1 VGKLFSRLFLSSF
14 ITLNTDFCFNSSFH
28 KTKVKNKNMTNRHLT
43 NELEAKRNST
53 KEEVDVAEE
62 RLKYLFTSSP
72 VVIYCCR
79 PSGDYSA
86 TFISET
92 ITSQLGYEAHE
103 FIEDPGFWADKI
115 HPEDK
120 LHVFAGLPDL
130 FEKGYYTHE
139 YRFLH
144 KDGRYRWMHDQ
155 LKLIRDSEGNP
166 IEIVGFWMDITDRK
180 KMEEALRES
189 EDKYRTIF
197 ETTETATAIIDEDT
211 TILLANAEFEK
222 LCGYSK
228 KEIECK
234 KSWTEFVRQEDLER
248 MKEYHRLRRIDPNA
262 APKSYE
268 FGFIERGGNLKDIH
282 LSIAMIPGTQKS
294 VVSLSDITEIKRVA
308 EALQESEK
316 RYRLLAENLTDVIW
330 TMDMNLRYTYVS
342 PSVEGLRGYSV
353 EEVMAQS
360 IEEVL
365 TPASLE
371 VAKKV
376 FAEVLS
382 TEQREERRPFS
393 SRTLELELRRKDG
406 STVWTEVKMNFL
418 RAPDGRPVEILGV
431 TRDITERKRAEE
443 TLRESEERLHLL
455 SSNLLIAQET
465 ERKRISIELHDE
477 LGQALIALKLRLSSI
492 RRKLRKDQKVLR
504 DECEYSQGS
513 IEQIIENVRRLSQ
526 DLSPYLLENLGLTAA
541 LRRLIDD
548 LARDHK
554 VETSID
560 IADIDNSLSQKRQL
574 IVYRIFQEA
583 LTNIRRHA
591 QATRISV
598 AIKKE
603 KDNLSFLVED
613 DGKGF
618 DAKQAIAGNF
628 NEKGL
633 GLASMEERVRM
644 LGGFLDIWSEVGKGT
659 RISFT
664 IPVIKEGIFEET
676 SLSHRIGR

>member
-1 VGKLFSRLFLSSF
+1 
-14 ITLNTDFCFNSSFH
+14 
-28 KTKVKNKNMTNRHLT
+28 MANRQLT
-43 NELEAKRNST
+43 NELEAKRNLA
-53 KEEVDVAEE
+53 KETVHVAQE
-62 RLKYLFTSSP
+62 RLKYLFASSP
-72 VVIYCCR
+72 GVIYCCK
-79 PSGDYSA
+79 PSGDYGA
-86 TFISET
+86 TFISEN
-92 ITSQLGYEAHE
+92 IASQLGYEAYE
-103 FIEDPGFWADKI
+103 FIEDPSFWADRI

-120 LHVFAGLPDL
+120 PHVFAGLSDL
-130 FEKGYYTHE
+130 FERGHHTHE

-144 KDGRYRWMHDQ
+144 KDGSYRWMHDQ

-211 TILLANAEFEK
+211 TILLANAGFEK
-222 LCGYSK
+222 LCGYLK
-228 KEIECK
+228 EEIEDK
-234 KSWTEFVRQEDLER
+234 KSWTEFIRQEDLER

-268 FGFIERGGNLKDIH
+268 FGFIDRRGNLRDIH
-282 LSIAMIPGTQKS
+282 LSISMIPGTQKS
-294 VVSLSDITEIKRVA
+294 VASLSDITEIKRA
-308 EALQESEK
+308 EEVLQESEK

-342 PSVEGLRGYSV
+342 PSIESLRGFSV
-353 EEVMAQS
+353 EEVMAQR

-365 TPASLE
+365 TPTSYE
-371 VAKKV
+371 VVKKV
-376 FAEVLS
+376 FAEELV
-382 TEQREERRPFS
+382 TEQMEERRRFS
-393 SRTLELELRRKDG
+393 SRTLDLELRRKDG

-418 RAPDGRPVEILGV
+418 RGPDGRPIGILGV

-455 SSNLLIAQET
+455 SSHLLTAQET

-477 LGQALIALKLRLSSI
+477 LGQALITLKLRLSSI
-492 RRKLRKDQKVLR
+492 QRKLRKDQKVLR
-504 DECEYSQGS
+504 DECEYTQGS

-541 LRRLIDD
+541 ARRLIDD
-548 LARDHK
+548 LAKDHK
-554 VETSID
+554 IETSLD
-560 IADIDNSLSQKRQL
+560 ITDIDRFISQERQL
-574 IVYRIFQEA
+574 IIYRIFQEA

-591 QATRISV
+591 QATHISV

-603 KDNLSFLVED
+603 KDSLSLLVED

-618 DAKQAIAGNF
+618 DVKQAMIRDF
-628 NEKGL
+628 DERGL
-633 GLASMEERVRM
+633 GLAAMEERVRM
-644 LGGFLDIWSEVGKGT
+644 LGGFLDIWSEVGRGT
-659 RISFT
+659 KISFT
-664 IPVIKEGIFEET
+664 IPISKEGI
-676 SLSHRIGR
+676 